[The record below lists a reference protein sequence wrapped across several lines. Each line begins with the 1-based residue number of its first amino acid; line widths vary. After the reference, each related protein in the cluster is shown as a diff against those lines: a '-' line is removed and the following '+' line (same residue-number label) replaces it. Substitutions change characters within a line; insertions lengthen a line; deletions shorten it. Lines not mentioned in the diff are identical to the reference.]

1 MTSRVLLEKIEPEFL
16 RTMEVG
22 KIVYDKKE
30 IEKNPFSLYKEILS
44 LDWLKEKAYRII
56 RETSIK
62 HTHTEW
68 PGQRYSIQYYIE
80 FDSDQDAF
88 EFSLRYNNRMAN

>member
-1 MTSRVLLEKIEPEFL
+1 MTSRVLLEKIEPNFL

-22 KIVYDKKE
+22 KVVYDKKE

-44 LDWLKEKAYRII
+44 LDWLKQKSYRII
-56 RETSIK
+56 RETIVK
-62 HTHTEW
+62 QTHTEW
-68 PGQRYSIQYYIE
+68 PGQKYSIHYYIE
-80 FDSDQDAF
+80 FDTDQDAF

>member
-1 MTSRVLLEKIEPEFL
+1 MTSRVLLEKIEPNFL

-22 KIVYDKKE
+22 KVVYDKKE

-44 LDWLKEKAYRII
+44 LDWLKQKSYRII
-56 RETSIK
+56 RETIVK
-62 HTHTEW
+62 QTHTEW
-68 PGQRYSIQYYIE
+68 PGQKYSIHYYIE
-80 FDSDQDAF
+80 FDTEQDAF